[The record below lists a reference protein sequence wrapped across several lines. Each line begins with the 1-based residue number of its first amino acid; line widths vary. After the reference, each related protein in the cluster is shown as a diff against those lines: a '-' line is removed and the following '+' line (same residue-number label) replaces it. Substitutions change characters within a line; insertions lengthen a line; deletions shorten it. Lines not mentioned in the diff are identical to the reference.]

1 MLIHFCLQVIENQI
15 DLVEINEIEQETIE
29 KIN

>member
-1 MLIHFCLQVIENQI
+1 MLIHFFLQVIEKQI